1 MKVIHTVSWFLIDI
15 LQSVYHFL
23 LYIVLTNP
31 YVSLASVRNRMG
43 CNLPSQSM
51 TITIS
56 VNERN
61 LPLLFSEM
69 KY

>member
-1 MKVIHTVSWFLIDI
+1 
-15 LQSVYHFL
+15 
-23 LYIVLTNP
+23 
-31 YVSLASVRNRMG
+31 
-43 CNLPSQSM
+43 M

-69 KY
+69 KYYEFRAMDV